1 MDGANQIKKLKKKK
15 PSILKS
21 FKDWMSKVIVN
32 MSCVKIFLDYF

>member
-1 MDGANQIKKLKKKK
+1 MDGANQIKNFFKK

>member
-1 MDGANQIKKLKKKK
+1 MEQTRFKKKK
-15 PSILKS
+15 KTSILKS